1 MNTALGLAANQE
13 TPQVSV
19 MIPGSNDQAVSVAL
33 DHKLR
38 IAVPFLLLSSQSFGN
53 WDKYLCYSLT
63 LMSVGIYG

>member
-19 MIPGSNDQAVSVAL
+19 MISGSSDQAVALAL

-38 IAVPFLLLSSQSFGN
+38 IAVPFLLMSSQSFGN
-53 WDKYLCYSLT
+53 WDKYLFYSPT
-63 LMSVGIYG
+63 LM